1 MSNESYYDILGVT
14 YKATSDEITAAKNKL
29 AKMYHPDVNMRKGID
44 TTEKMQEILEA
55 YSVLSDKEKR
65 AEYDR
70 EIRGT
75 TSVMQTFDLS
85 KTEDAS
91 DDMRKYAEQG
101 MTVEMRGVDFGYVD
115 DKQVLRKSD
124 FVAINAISR
133 SIPSAAKDNEPSNT
147 SFVRRTFFNQHTGA
161 DCPNCPFMT
170 YLIKR
175 TLNDEVKDKVVLA
188 SVRNYAGEVDFA
200 NVPNPVSSW
209 PYLHIDYDTTYPY
222 NGTVDGLQSKI
233 DEWTSAPAKVGISAN
248 PMYYEDGQIIV
259 KVSVKAAETDEYNVG
274 LWLMQDNIY
283 IKQQVASDR
292 LHLLDGTWGDEYHY
306 HNNCVRIAESRYLGS
321 HVGYPLGKI
330 EAGKTAEWIFLI
342 NANIGQKDLNGDGR
356 CDVGDSWWYTK
367 GKINLDD
374 LHFAAFVT
382 THKGTVYKVANVID
396 FKYNE
401 TKLFEYIK

>member
-1 MSNESYYDILGVT
+1 MKNIKTIMAFLSAVVIMSSCGEDVVEVGGMGVKMDGVVLTFDKSVIQADGSDAVSFKVYYQGSDVT
-14 YKATSDEITAAKNKL
+14 GQATVFKVDGSKYEQTGSVFSTDQVGNYSFQAAYKA
-29 AKMYHPDVNMRKGID
+29 G
-44 TTEKMQEILEA
+44 
-55 YSVLSDKEKR
+55 
-65 AEYDR
+65 
-70 EIRGT
+70 
-75 TSVMQTFDLS
+75 
-85 KTEDAS
+85 
-91 DDMRKYAEQG
+91 
-101 MTVEMRGVDFGYVD
+101 
-115 DKQVLRKSD
+115 KSD

-401 TKLFEYIK
+401 TKPFEYIK